1 MKRVSI
7 FFLIFYLLSLPCSI
21 DAEDLVTSIDFSEA
35 ARLAVSSSDELKSEL
50 MRMHIMEGTWRWG
63 LRAYFPRIS
72 FSASEDDRL
81 SEIGPDSF
89 IKSYT
94 VNVDQ
99 LLWDGGRI
107 SAARKIERIDLDLY
121 GQNLERMAAEIAE
134 AAVSAYRDVLFYRMV
149 LDIRERAFEYLEM
162 QRRILFLE
170 LELGLVLPIDLAA
183 ADITIREAAI
193 EKRNMEIDLTE
204 AEQRFAQVLG
214 LDTLPLLTER
224 IDIHRSPLLPDPV
237 KARIAAESVNPSL
250 VNARSMVERRQIEA
264 RYASRSWMPSI
275 RLVGNAGVS
284 GQRYPLTKFNWS
296 VGLIIDFSSP
306 WLSGNL
312 SSTYGR
318 EGHNDQTAR
327 LLGTAVPLPDPAS
340 SYSPRIAALNLRQEQ
355 LNFSIAFQ
363 LTGRMAEQ
371 VVEKCMLMEQRRV
384 LAVQALELE
393 AERHRLAEL
402 RLELGRITRLE
413 LMDYTLSFAEREI
426 AAVRA
431 VVSLLEAERELERFL
446 DLAPGD
452 LAYFSH
458 N

>member
-1 MKRVSI
+1 MKLLTGILFVLL
-7 FFLIFYLLSLPCSI
+7 FLIQPCFI
-21 DAEDLVTSIDFSEA
+21 KADDFPETIDFSDA

-50 MRMHIMEGTWRWG
+50 MRMQIMEGAWRWG

-107 SAARKIERIDLDLY
+107 SASRKIERIDLDLY
-121 GQNLERMAAEIAE
+121 GQNLERMAGEIAE
-134 AAVSAYRDVLFYRMV
+134 SAVSAYRDVLFYRMV
-149 LDIRERAFEYLEM
+149 LDIRERAFAYLEM
-162 QRRILFLE
+162 QRGILLLE

-204 AEQRFAQVLG
+204 AEQRFAEALG

-224 IDIHRSPLLPDPV
+224 IDIYRSPLLPDPL
-237 KARIAAESVNPSL
+237 KARAAAESVNPSL
-250 VNARSMVERRQIEA
+250 ANARSMVERRQIEA

-296 VGLIIDFSSP
+296 VGLIIDFTSP

-312 SSTYGR
+312 SGTYGR
-318 EGHNDQTAR
+318 EGHNDQSAR
-327 LLGTAVPLPDPAS
+327 LLGSAVPLPDPAAS
-340 SYSPRIAALNLRQEQ
+340 FSPRTAALNLRQEQ
-355 LNFSIAFQ
+355 LNYSIAFQ

-371 VVEKCMLMEQRRV
+371 VVEKCMLMEQRRI

-426 AAVRA
+426 AAVKA

-452 LAYFSH
+452 LANFAR